1 VAKVTFTPREAAKV
15 ICGLEDD
22 AHAEAFGLQHLGE
35 LMAIWGEHVGSPGA
49 DWDGMET
56 QQIGLRIEYL
66 GSLVKRHADAIIDMV
81 GEIRNTAERMAWKG
95 GAQ

>member
-1 VAKVTFTPREAAKV
+1 MTRTPKRSACNISANSWQSGV
-15 ICGLEDD
+15 SMS
-22 AHAEAFGLQHLGE
+22 AP
-35 LMAIWGEHVGSPGA
+35 PGA

-66 GSLVKRHADAIIDMV
+66 GGLVKRHADAISDMV

>member
-1 VAKVTFTPREAAKV
+1 VAKVTFTPAKAAEI

-66 GSLVKRHADAIIDMV
+66 GGLIKRHADAISDAV
-81 GEIRNTAERMAWKG
+81 GKIRNTAERMEKR